1 MDVLLLGFEFANLY
15 IMEASFKGVVY
26 SVKLKLEFAVLGKLV
41 LLVKRE
47 RTVSTAALNGGGPGK
62 HKAGYG
68 DGGDLEVKDV
78 SGFGESNGHVNGN
91 ASGNVGGN
99 GQAVNSTRRGTGTA
113 RTGDDRPSMPPLPE
127 MQSDSPAQKGTAVS
141 AIDSMEMPSARRTT
155 APKAAKGNQD
165 AVFEHYEQVLDREG
179 SL

>member
-127 MQSDSPAQKGTAVS
+127 MQTEPEQKGAAVS
-141 AIDSMEMPSARRTT
+141 GLDSTEMASARRTPT
-155 APKAAKGNQD
+155 SKSAKGSQD